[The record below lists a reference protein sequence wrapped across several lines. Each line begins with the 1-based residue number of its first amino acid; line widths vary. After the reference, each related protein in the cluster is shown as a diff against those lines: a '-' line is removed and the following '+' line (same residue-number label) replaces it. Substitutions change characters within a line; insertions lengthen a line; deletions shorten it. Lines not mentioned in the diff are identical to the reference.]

1 MRFRKPS
8 ETPQDLFSQIQH
20 SQRLAELSTPLD
32 KLAEVIDFE
41 LFRKTLMSAM
51 GYVKKKD
58 LGGNTPFDPVF
69 MFKIVI
75 LQKYYN
81 LSEEQTEF
89 QIMDRFSFM
98 RFLGLFPNDKIPDK
112 NTIWLFKEK
121 LGADG
126 VIELF
131 NQLDSL
137 LLDSGIIGK
146 EGVSVDASFVDVPKQ
161 RNTRAENKS
170 IKNGKLPE
178 GWENHSAQ
186 KLRQK
191 DLDARWTKKNSEVH
205 YGYKNHSKMDNHTKL
220 LRRWLVSP
228 ASEHDSQ
235 CFMEILDD
243 SDGVVYADSA
253 YRSEETM
260 KQLRKRKLKA
270 RINQKGTKVKSLTKS
285 QKYSNKQKSKIR
297 CRVEHVFGDQ
307 AHIGADKIRSIG
319 ILRACRGIGLGNLV
333 YNLRRLSQLGLQ
345 VS

>member
-1 MRFRKPS
+1 M
-8 ETPQDLFSQIQH
+8 
-20 SQRLAELSTPLD
+20 
-32 KLAEVIDFE
+32 
-41 LFRKTLMSAM
+41 
-51 GYVKKKD
+51 D

-98 RFLGLFPNDKIPDK
+98 RFLALSPGDKIPDK

-126 VIELF
+126 VVELF

-137 LLDSGIIGK
+137 LLGHGIIGK
-146 EGVSVDASFVDVPKQ
+146 EGVSVDASFVDVPRQ
-161 RNTRAENKS
+161 RNTKAQNKS
-170 IKNGKLPE
+170 IKDGELPE
-178 GWENHSAQ
+178 GWENHSSQ

-205 YGYKNHSKMDNHTKL
+205 YGYKNHSKMDNYTKL

-243 SDGVVYADSA
+243 SDGVC
-253 YRSEETM
+253 E
-260 KQLRKRKLKA
+260 
-270 RINQKGTKVKSLTKS
+270 KGTKAKALTKS
-285 QKYSNKQKSKIR
+285 QKYSNKQKSKVR

-307 AHIGADKIRSIG
+307 AHIGADRIRSIG

-333 YNLRRLSQLGLQ
+333 YNLRRLSQLG
-345 VS
+345 